1 MKRLSL
7 FILLFTAAL
16 PAATVD
22 SVLARMDEAG
32 TAFRGMT
39 AKMRKL
45 SYTAIIKETLEESG
59 KITLRCP
66 KPRQVQALIDFDKP
80 DLKSFL
86 FRDKKVQI
94 FMPKLNTVQEWDL
107 GKFDSLLT
115 QGLLIGFATPSK
127 EIRKNY
133 SILLVGEETV
143 VGRKTFKLELV
154 PTVESIRQ
162 HFTKIDLW
170 IAISDGL
177 PVQQRLIQ
185 ASGDYTQIIYSDM
198 QLQAVPSDQQVSLK
212 LPPNVKREYPQKK

>member
-1 MKRLSL
+1 MRRLSL
-7 FILLFTAAL
+7 FLVLSTAAL

-133 SILLVGEETV
+133 SVLLVGEETV

>member
-1 MKRLSL
+1 LRRLSL
-7 FILLFTAAL
+7 FLVLSTAAL

-133 SILLVGEETV
+133 SVLLVGEETV

>member
-1 MKRLSL
+1 
-7 FILLFTAAL
+7 
-16 PAATVD
+16 
-22 SVLARMDEAG
+22 MDEAG

>member
-1 MKRLSL
+1 MLTSA
-7 FILLFTAAL
+7 TV
-16 PAATVD
+16 PAATID
-22 SVLARMDEAG
+22 SVLARMDDAG
-32 TAFRGMT
+32 VAFRGMT

-80 DLKSFL
+80 DVKAFL

-94 FMPKLNTVQEWDL
+94 FMPKLNTVQEWEL

-133 SILLVGEETV
+133 GVLLVGEETV
-143 VGRKTFKLELV
+143 AGRKTFRLELV

-170 IAISDGL
+170 ISVSDGL

-198 QLQAVPSDQQVSLK
+198 QLQAALTDQQISLK
-212 LPPNVKREYPQKK
+212 LPPNVKREFPQKK